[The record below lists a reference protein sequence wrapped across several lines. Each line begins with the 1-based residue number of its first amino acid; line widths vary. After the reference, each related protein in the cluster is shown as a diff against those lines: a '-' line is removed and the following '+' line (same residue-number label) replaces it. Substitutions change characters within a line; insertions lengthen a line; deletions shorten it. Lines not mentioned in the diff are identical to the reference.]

1 MVNRGTDAW
10 HSINSN
16 SKRDDVLN
24 DLVTR
29 KAPKKVLVGIG
40 LVLPLL
46 LFSGCAIIPKPIT
59 QDEVRNRIAEDTAGM
74 YLNQEPINGPVSV
87 EEAIAR
93 TLKYNLDYRLKQ
105 MESALELGLTGFA
118 SYDMLPRLL
127 TSAGYRSRLN
137 EPGGTSIGIVDNQ
150 ISLRPSR
157 ATQKNHAQAAAEF
170 SWNLLDFGVSYYR
183 ARQQANKFLIA
194 EERRRKVVQNM
205 VQDVRTSFWRALG
218 AQRLAKQTKEI
229 LNQANLALARSREAE
244 VQRLIPPALAL
255 NYQRALLDAISLLN
269 LRRQDLEIAKRE
281 LAALMNVEPGV
292 DFILEGADEAKL
304 PAPPTDIRKLEEL
317 ALLQRPELREED
329 SRKRITADETRKQ
342 LLSMLPSVSFD
353 YGFNFDSNNLLYN
366 NSWFQGGVRI
376 SWNLMRIAAIPSL
389 LKTQE
394 GQVEVD
400 RSRRMALSM
409 AIMTQ
414 LRVGAERYRLAI
426 IDFKLADIGFQV
438 DQRLAAN
445 MRASVTAKL
454 NSELEAIRINARAVL
469 GAYQRANAYANA
481 QIAFGRL
488 YNTLGFDPLPDNF
501 DDDTLEKLTERIR
514 EHLQTTEEDTLRM
527 TSNLF
532 GHLPTL
538 SIIFVGV
545 EDPVLQVRMKAQ
557 VAALLARHQIDLDAE
572 NGVPLIL
579 TMQRIPSDE
588 IETTIWTLEL
598 EGGSDTNK
606 KPAKFVTTL
615 PSNSRASAY
624 ESALIAA
631 VTSVLP
637 ELRSWLAELAKEDK

>member
-1 MVNRGTDAW
+1 MMGALLNTSATRVT
-10 HSINSN
+10 
-16 SKRDDVLN
+16 SKKL
-24 DLVTR
+24 
-29 KAPKKVLVGIG
+29 LVGIG
-40 LVLPLL
+40 LVLPL
-46 LFSGCAIIPKPIT
+46 LFSGCAIIPKPFT
-59 QDEVRNRIAEDTAGM
+59 QEEVRARVDEDTAGM

-87 EEAIAR
+87 EEAMAR

-105 MESALELGLTGFA
+105 MESALELGLTGLA
-118 SYDMLPRLL
+118 TYDMLPKLL
-127 TSAGYRSRLN
+127 TSAGYRTRQN
-137 EPGGTSIGIVDNQ
+137 EPGGTSIGIIDKQ

-183 ARQQANKFLIA
+183 ARQQADKFLIA

-218 AQRLAKQTKEI
+218 AQRLSKDAKEI
-229 LNQANLALARSREAE
+229 LDQANLALARSREAE
-244 VQRLIPPALAL
+244 AQRLIPPALAL

-292 DFILEGADEAKL
+292 VFILEESEESKL

-317 ALLQRPELREED
+317 ALLQRPELRQED
-329 SRKRITADETRKQ
+329 SKKRITADETRKQ
-342 LLSMLPSVSFD
+342 LLSMLPSVSLD
-353 YGFNFDSNNLLYN
+353 YGFSFDSNNLLYN
-366 NSWFQGGVRI
+366 NNWFQGGIRV
-376 SWNLMRIAAIPSL
+376 SWNIMRLATLPTL

-414 LRVGAERYRLAI
+414 LRVSAERYRLAI
-426 IDFKLADIGFQV
+426 LDFKLADIGAQV

-445 MRASVTAKL
+445 MRASVTARL
-454 NSELEAIRINARAVL
+454 SSELEAIRTNARAVL

-501 DDDTLEKLTERIR
+501 EDDTLEILTGRIR
-514 EHLQTTEEDTLRM
+514 EHIKANEEDTLRM

-532 GHLPTL
+532 GHLPTI
-538 SIIFVGV
+538 SIAFVGV
-545 EDPVLQVRMKAQ
+545 DDPVMQVRMKAQ
-557 VAALLARHQIDLDAE
+557 VAVLLARHQIDLDADK
-572 NGVPLIL
+572 GFPFVLIL
-579 TMQRIPSDE
+579 QRIPNDE
-588 IETTIWTLEL
+588 IETASWALVLEDHD
-598 EGGSDTNK
+598 GMNK
-606 KPAKFVTTL
+606 KSAKFVTTI
-615 PSNSRASAY
+615 PSDSRDLAY

-631 VTSVLP
+631 VTSTLP
-637 ELRSWLAELAKEDK
+637 ELRSWLVELGKEYQ